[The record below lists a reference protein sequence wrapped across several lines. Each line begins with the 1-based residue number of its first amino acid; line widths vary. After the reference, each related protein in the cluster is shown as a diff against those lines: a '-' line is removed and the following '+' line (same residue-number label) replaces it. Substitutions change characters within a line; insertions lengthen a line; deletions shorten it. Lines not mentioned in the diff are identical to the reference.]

1 MTNTLV
7 LASAG
12 AAAPATVANVGC
24 GFDIFG
30 FAVDAPCDE
39 VIARARPEPGVVI
52 SAISGDGGRLP
63 REAAANTAGA
73 AALALLAH
81 LEAPCGVELEVQKGI
96 PLGSGIGSSAASAV
110 AAVVAVNALFGSPL
124 THAELLPFA
133 LAGEQ
138 VSCAPAA
145 VHADNVAP
153 SLLGGFVLM
162 RSTHPLDIVP
172 LPTPASLYCALVH
185 PDLEVR
191 TADARRILPH
201 SVPLADA
208 ITQWGNV
215 AGLVAGLLL
224 CDFALIGR
232 SLRDVIVEPVRAMLI
247 PGFADVKRAAL
258 EAGALGGGISGSG
271 PTLFALCDSRSGA
284 EAVGAAMGAAFASNG
299 LPSEV
304 YVSAINREGARMIAV
319 PTSVALPLPASAG
332 E

>member
-1 MTNTLV
+1 MTYAPI

-12 AAAPATVANVGC
+12 AAASATVANVGC

-39 VIARARPEPGVVI
+39 VIARTRPESGVVI
-52 SAISGDGGRLP
+52 SAITGDGGRLP
-63 REAAANTAGA
+63 REAPANTAGA

-81 LEAPCGVELEVQKGI
+81 LGDPCGVELEVRKGT
-96 PLGSGIGSSAASAV
+96 PLGSGMGSSAASAA

-124 THAELLPFA
+124 TRAELLPFA

-138 VSCAPAA
+138 VSCAPAP
-145 VHADNVAP
+145 VHADNIAP
-153 SLLGGFVLM
+153 SLLGGFVLI

-172 LPTPASLYCALVH
+172 LPAPPSLSCALVH
-185 PDLEVR
+185 PALEVR
-191 TADARRILPH
+191 TADARRILPR

-224 CDFALIGR
+224 SDFALIGR
-232 SLRDVIVEPVRAMLI
+232 SLQDVIVEPVRAMLI
-247 PGFADVKRAAL
+247 PGFAEVKRAAL
-258 EAGALGGGISGSG
+258 AAGALGGGISGAC
-271 PTLFALCDSRSGA
+271 PTVFALCDTLAGA
-284 EAVGAAMGAAFASNG
+284 EAVAEAMRQAFAAHG

-304 YVSAINREGARMIAV
+304 YISAINRAGAHVIEA
-319 PTSVALPLPASAG
+319 PTSIMLPAGAG